1 MTTNQHPNMMEPPP
15 GKSELGASS
24 LPANELEKKMIASL
38 DEEKVIDVAKC
49 LFTLNNRHYGPIAG
63 AYVVVCVEE
72 GKKWCVGQLNADRV
86 KPIILFEDKVFD
98 SPEEAQKEA
107 ERIKEERG
115 ETTPCRNH

>member
-24 LPANELEKKMIASL
+24 LPANELERKMIASL

-98 SPEEAQKEA
+98 SPELAQQEA
-107 ERIKEERG
+107 ERIKNERG